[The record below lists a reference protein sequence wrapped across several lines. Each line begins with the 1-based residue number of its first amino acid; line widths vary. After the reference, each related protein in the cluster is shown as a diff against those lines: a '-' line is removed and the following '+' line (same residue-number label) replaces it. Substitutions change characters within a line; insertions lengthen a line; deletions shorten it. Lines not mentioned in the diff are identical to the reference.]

1 MQKPESV
8 DSCLTLPCS
17 GFMKHS
23 SAGLIRVLS
32 RTCSSAY
39 SLTWFIMGFSL
50 TYLVCKL
57 TSLLWVLLLIAAG
70 VFIDLF
76 VWSFKAGRVKSILLW
91 LVAKAALQ
99 LFRVNGRVETFL
111 MGRGTI
117 TQQRKP
123 QLPKASWHKKALE
136 DPAQFPSCQ
145 NWHTLIFH
153 PEPLEN
159 SPLNVR
165 KLILEDL
172 LSWI

>member
-1 MQKPESV
+1 MPKPASLN
-8 DSCLTLPCS
+8 SCLTHPCS
-17 GFMKHS
+17 GFVKQLSWFDQGIIQNMLFCLFIDLVYHGLFADIFSVHAHISPLS
-23 SAGLIRVLS
+23 S
-32 RTCSSAY
+32 
-39 SLTWFIMGFSL
+39 
-50 TYLVCKL
+50 
-57 TSLLWVLLLIAAG
+57 AG

-76 VWSFKAGRVKSILLW
+76 VWSLFKAGTVKRVLLW

-111 MGRGTI
+111 MGSGTI

-123 QLPKASWHKKALE
+123 QLPRASWHKQALE

-159 SPLNVR
+159 SPLKVR
-165 KLILEDL
+165 KLILKDL